1 MKFGSSLEG
10 YQAMDIGIVLVA
22 VLAVVAV
29 AFVIVFLRGKSD
41 DSGQS
46 WDKGPATANRAGNR
60 PPRASRA
67 SKVNWLVGQ
76 SESVAGQNFHLGERT
91 VTIGRGL
98 GNFIQISDENAS
110 RVHAQFNASPVGVKV
125 KDMGSSN
132 GTLLN
137 GEKLEPEQ
145 PRRLQDGDEIAIG
158 DAVFVYRK
166 EGNFQDQALTGK
178 KDIQA
183 SQQKKT
189 QALGAI
195 GGGGSLKEQ
204 MEKAVIENGGDFEK
218 AAAQVGIDVEMLKK
232 IVGAEKAS

>member
-1 MKFGSSLEG
+1 MSFGMIL
-10 YQAMDIGIVLVA
+10 LA

-29 AFVIVFLRGKSD
+29 ALVIAVLRGKSAD
-41 DSGQS
+41 AGES
-46 WDKGPATANRAGNR
+46 WDKGPAKSTR
-60 PPRASRA
+60 PRRT
-67 SKVNWLVGQ
+67 SKVNWLVGK
-76 SESVAGQNFHLGERT
+76 SEPVAGQNFHLGERT

-110 RVHAQFNASPVGVKV
+110 RVHAQFNASPVGVKI

-145 PRRLQDGDEIAIG
+145 PRRLQEGDEIAIG
-158 DAVFVYRK
+158 DAIFVYRQK
-166 EGNFQDQALTGK
+166 GNFQDQALTGK

-189 QALGAI
+189 QALGAV
-195 GGGGSLKEQ
+195 GGPGGNFKEQ
-204 MEKAVIENGGDFEK
+204 MEAAVAEANGDYEK
-218 AAAQVGIDVEMLKK
+218 AAAKVGIEVDLLKK
-232 IVGAEKAS
+232 IVGAEDAPV